1 MYGQQSLQDY
11 LFLMLYGGVAI
22 LAVIAALYLLFRR
35 ANAFA
40 PNVTPPKSLR
50 RWVSAFFIVMALSHV
65 WWYVIGIYWLA
76 DDRLVR
82 IITVTLLDRITFVPL
97 VMGILLDM
105 LQDIRRKLLPWFL
118 AQLPIIAFAAVGIV
132 RHDTFYGLDMTHY
145 WQLAVITIF
154 IIYYIHALSK
164 YGHWL
169 RDNFADLEHKEVWQS
184 LLFVIALFIIY
195 VVYTNNAGEMI
206 KEYMA
211 QLISIVIIGFL
222 LWRVETLQQ
231 LEITEELSA
240 DESDYS
246 YIGALL
252 EQHCEKQQIYLQ
264 HDLTRAQLAA
274 CLGTNRTYLS
284 AYFNQIGTSYNA
296 YINMLRIK
304 HFEQLYAKAAT
315 TSRSVTAQQLAQE
328 SGFRN
333 YSTFSAAFKRYKGIT
348 VTAWMGGVKD

>member
-65 WWYVIGIYWLA
+65 WWYVIGIYWLT
-76 DDRLVR
+76 DNRLVR

-97 VMGILLDM
+97 AMGLLLD
-105 LQDIRRKLLPWFL
+105 
-118 AQLPIIAFAAVGIV
+118 
-132 RHDTFYGLDMTHY
+132 
-145 WQLAVITIF
+145 
-154 IIYYIHALSK
+154 
-164 YGHWL
+164 
-169 RDNFADLEHKEVWQS
+169 
-184 LLFVIALFIIY
+184 
-195 VVYTNNAGEMI
+195 
-206 KEYMA
+206 
-211 QLISIVIIGFL
+211 
-222 LWRVETLQQ
+222 
-231 LEITEELSA
+231 
-240 DESDYS
+240 
-246 YIGALL
+246 
-252 EQHCEKQQIYLQ
+252 
-264 HDLTRAQLAA
+264 
-274 CLGTNRTYLS
+274 
-284 AYFNQIGTSYNA
+284 
-296 YINMLRIK
+296 MLRIK
-304 HFEQLYAKAAT
+304 HFEQLYTKTAA